1 MYNFPIF
8 AHQIIRMSKSPNVT
22 LMFAAGLL
30 WLALM
35 NSCAKQQDFVYF
47 QRQANDS
54 SMPKLAKPIPPVLHP
69 GDIVSITVTAIDP
82 DVVKPFNMGG
92 GISSGNTASPAA
104 GVYGYLINDKGQV
117 EFPVLGSVN
126 LDGLT
131 RIQAVALLREKIKVY
146 VNNPIVDLKIMN
158 HKISVLGE
166 VKLPGVYPITN
177 EQMTLTEAIAMSG
190 DLLISGVRKNVLV
203 IREVNGVKTETRVDL
218 TSSTLFESPVYY
230 LQNNDII
237 YIQPTKARIA
247 SAGQTLQYTSLA
259 IGSLSLIINLLNI
272 LTR

>member
-1 MYNFPIF
+1 MIYLLG
-8 AHQIIRMSKSPNVT
+8 M
-22 LMFAAGLL
+22 L

-35 NSCAKQQDFVYF
+35 GSCAKQQDYVYF

-54 SMPKLAKPIPPVLHP
+54 ILRQQAKPIAPVLRP

-92 GISSGNTASPAA
+92 GLATAGGNGAAVGASSFH
-104 GVYGYLINDKGQV
+104 GYLIDDKGQV

-131 RIQAVALLREKIKVY
+131 RVKAVALLREKIKPY
-146 VNNPIVDLKIMN
+146 VNNPIVDLKILN
-158 HKISVLGE
+158 NKISILGE
-166 VKLPGVYPITN
+166 VRSPGVYPITN

-218 TSSTLFESPVYY
+218 TSRTMFESPVYY

-247 SAGQTLQYTSLA
+247 SAGQGLQYTSIA
-259 IGSLSLIINLLNI
+259 VSSLGLIFNILNLII
-272 LTR
+272 R

>member
-1 MYNFPIF
+1 MVYLLG
-8 AHQIIRMSKSPNVT
+8 M
-22 LMFAAGLL
+22 L

-35 NSCAKQQDFVYF
+35 SSCAKQQDYVYF

-54 SMPKLAKPIPPVLHP
+54 TLRQQAKPVAPVLRP

-92 GISSGNTASPAA
+92 GLATVGGNGASA
-104 GVYGYLINDKGQV
+104 GAGGMHGYLIDDKGQV
-117 EFPVLGSVN
+117 EFPVLGGVN

-131 RIQAVALLREKIKVY
+131 RVQAANLLREKIKTY
-146 VNNPIVDLKIMN
+146 VNNPIVDLKILN
-158 HKISVLGE
+158 HKISILGE
-166 VKLPGVYPITN
+166 VRSPGVFPITN

-218 TSSTLFESPVYY
+218 TSRNMFESPVYY

-247 SAGQTLQYTSLA
+247 SSGQTLQYTSLA
-259 IGSLSLIINLLNI
+259 VGSLGLIFNLVNI
-272 LTR
+272 LLR

>member
-1 MYNFPIF
+1 
-8 AHQIIRMSKSPNVT
+8 
-22 LMFAAGLL
+22 
-30 WLALM
+30 
-35 NSCAKQQDFVYF
+35 
-47 QRQANDS
+47 
-54 SMPKLAKPIPPVLHP
+54 
-69 GDIVSITVTAIDP
+69 
-82 DVVKPFNMGG
+82 MGG

-166 VKLPGVYPITN
+166 VRSPGVYPITN
-177 EQMTLTEAIAMSG
+177 EQMTLTEAIALSG
-190 DLLISGVRKNVLV
+190 DLLISGMRKNILV
-203 IREVNGVKTETRVDL
+203 IREVNGVKTETRVDI
-218 TSSTLFESPVYY
+218 TSPRLFESPVYY
-230 LQNNDII
+230 LQHNDIV
-237 YIQPTKARIA
+237 YVQPTKARIA
-247 SAGQTLQYTSLA
+247 SAGQGLQYTSLA
-259 IGSLSLIINLLNI
+259 IGSLSFIINLFNI

>member
-1 MYNFPIF
+1 MLTIPKINMVYLLG
-8 AHQIIRMSKSPNVT
+8 M
-22 LMFAAGLL
+22 L

-35 NSCAKQQDFVYF
+35 SSCAKQQDYVYF

-54 SMPKLAKPIPPVLHP
+54 TLRQQAKPIAPVLRP

-92 GISSGNTASPAA
+92 GLATAGGNAA
-104 GVYGYLINDKGQV
+104 GVGASGMHGYLIDDKGQV

-131 RIQAVALLREKIKVY
+131 RIQAVALLRDKIKAY
-146 VNNPIVDLKIMN
+146 VNNPIVDLKILN

-166 VKLPGVYPITN
+166 VRSPGVYPITN

-218 TSSTLFESPVYY
+218 TSSNMFESPVYY

-247 SAGQTLQYTSLA
+247 SAGQGIQYSSLA
-259 IGSLSLIINLLNI
+259 IGSLSLIINLVNI
-272 LTR
+272 FTR